1 MKIQVLSERVV
12 LNIMAIYINICLIIS
27 RTRFNFYWV
36 SALFNLVWFSLVLNF
51 NFNLNLNLKF
61 KLKLNFN
68 FLGLDMRSRIP
79 NLV

>member
-1 MKIQVLSERVV
+1 MALQEIIGRVDYRGV
-12 LNIMAIYINICLIIS
+12 IILK
-27 RTRFNFYWV
+27 TRFNFYWV
-36 SALFNLVWFSLVLNF
+36 SALFNLVWFSLVL